1 MHETTDNQAKGK
13 IAERMPA
20 VLNLEPGSYWWCR
33 CGQSRNQPF
42 CDGSHQGSQFEP
54 LQFTVEEQR
63 NYALCQCKQTDDDPF
78 CDGTHSRL
86 PA

>member
-1 MHETTDNQAKGK
+1 MTDKQAKGQ

-20 VLNLEPGSYWWCR
+20 VLKLEPGSYWWCR
-33 CGQSRNQPF
+33 CGQSQNQPF
-42 CDGSHQGSQFEP
+42 CDGSHKGTEFEP
-54 LQFTVEEQR
+54 LQFTIEEQR
-63 NYALCQCKQTDDDPF
+63 NYALCQCKQTDNDPF